1 MGRRFARGGVLCVDG
16 GGSTA
21 TSLMTSVDQAEP
33 GTPRLSVAG
42 EIDLAN
48 VAEFDAALDGVLAGG
63 TSAVVDLT
71 EVTHFGSTAIGAL
84 IGAHALAGER
94 AVRLVIRPSAIVR
107 RVREVTRLD
116 TTFGLADMG
125 A

>member
-1 MGRRFARGGVLCVDG
+1 M
-16 GGSTA
+16 
-21 TSLMTSVDQAEP
+21 SLMTSVDQAEP

-48 VAEFDAALDGVLAGG
+48 VAEFDAALDGVLVGG

-71 EVTHFGSTAIGAL
+71 AVTHFGSTAIGAL

-107 RVREVTRLD
+107 RVLEVTRLD
-116 TTFGLADMG
+116 TTFVLADMG